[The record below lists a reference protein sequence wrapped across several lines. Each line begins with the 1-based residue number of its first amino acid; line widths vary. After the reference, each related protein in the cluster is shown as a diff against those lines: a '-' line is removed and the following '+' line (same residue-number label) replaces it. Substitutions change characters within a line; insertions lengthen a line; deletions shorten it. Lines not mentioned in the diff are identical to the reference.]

1 MKKTTKF
8 LALMLSTT
16 IIMTSLIGCGNN
28 NEEKKVK
35 EPEKKQEVVKEKS
48 KEEVIEAVNQD
59 VPVEE
64 LVPEESNNGFDPNAG
79 AYLGDGPS
87 NTENNQPFKEYY
99 DVFPKWIEKE
109 FMPRCQNYFLGNP
122 YENGE
127 VYRLRLTTGCY
138 GEYSIKFQLT
148 KLKVTVRTESSE
160 WSDDISGISQESSKT
175 FFNYD
180 NISPNTC
187 IVKKME
193 DGYPTPIENN
203 NITGY
208 LIIGDG
214 EGGNAVCN
222 TFGDTPFTKEL
233 IYAPGTEIVNNKI
246 YYTFGEYYGEDASFK
261 ADFTNVNKND
271 TLTINTNIQG
281 FSDINGKEFKADWEF
296 GIEDGDSL
304 KDDLIYPNEMHG
316 GYDWNEQYPNPQSY
330 DSLLY

>member
-1 MKKTTKF
+1 MRKFSWKLKTVLIFF
-8 LALMLSTT
+8 LLST
-16 IIMTSLIGCGNN
+16 IVITSVVGCGNN
-28 NEEKKVK
+28 NKKSEEPK
-35 EPEKKQEVVKEKS
+35 KKQEK
-48 KEEVIEAVNQD
+48 A
-59 VPVEE
+59 VEE
-64 LVPEESNNGFDPNAG
+64 DGKEIQEEPLVEETNNDFDENAG

-99 DVFPKWIEKE
+99 DVFPKWIERE

-160 WSDDISGISQESSKT
+160 WSDDISGTSQESSKT

-187 IVKKME
+187 VVTKME
-193 DGYPTPIENN
+193 DGYPKPLENC

-208 LIIGDG
+208 LGIGDG

-222 TFGDTPFTKEL
+222 TFGDVPFVKEFY
-233 IYAPGTEIVNNKI
+233 YAPGTTIINNQV

-261 ADFTNVNKND
+261 VDFTNVNKND
-271 TLTINTNIQG
+271 TITINTNIQG

-304 KDDLIYPNEMHG
+304 KDPLIYPNEMHG

>member
-1 MKKTTKF
+1 MRKISRKF
-8 LALMLSTT
+8 KIVITMFSLLS
-16 IIMTSLIGCGNN
+16 IAVVLVVGCGNN
-28 NEEKKVK
+28 KKKLEEPK
-35 EPEKKQEVVKEKS
+35 KKQEKV
-48 KEEVIEAVNQD
+48 
-59 VPVEE
+59 VEE
-64 LVPEESNNGFDPNAG
+64 DNKEIQEEPLSEESNSDFDPNAG

-99 DVFPKWIEKE
+99 DVFPKWIERE

-127 VYRLRLTTGCY
+127 IYRLRLTTGCY

-160 WSDDISGISQESSKT
+160 WSDDISGTSQESSKT

-187 IVKKME
+187 VVTKME
-193 DGYPTPIENN
+193 DGYPKPLENC

-208 LIIGDG
+208 LGIGDG

-222 TFGDTPFTKEL
+222 TFGDVPFVKEFY
-233 IYAPGTEIVNNKI
+233 YAPGTTIINNQV

-261 ADFTNVNKND
+261 VDFTNVNKND
-271 TLTINTNIQG
+271 TITINTNIQG

-304 KDDLIYPNEMHG
+304 KDPLIYPNEMHG

>member
-1 MKKTTKF
+1 MRKFSWKLKTVLIFF
-8 LALMLSTT
+8 LLST
-16 IIMTSLIGCGNN
+16 IVITSVVGCGNN
-28 NEEKKVK
+28 NKKSEEPK
-35 EPEKKQEVVKEKS
+35 KKQEK
-48 KEEVIEAVNQD
+48 A
-59 VPVEE
+59 VEE
-64 LVPEESNNGFDPNAG
+64 DDKEIQEEPLVEETNNDFDENAG

-99 DVFPKWIEKE
+99 DVFPKWIERE

-160 WSDDISGISQESSKT
+160 WSDDISGTSQESSKT

-187 IVKKME
+187 VVTKME
-193 DGYPTPIENN
+193 DGYPKPLENC

-208 LIIGDG
+208 LGIGDG

-246 YYTFGEYYGEDASFK
+246 YPELF
-261 ADFTNVNKND
+261 
-271 TLTINTNIQG
+271 IQ
-281 FSDINGKEFKADWEF
+281 
-296 GIEDGDSL
+296 
-304 KDDLIYPNEMHG
+304 
-316 GYDWNEQYPNPQSY
+316 
-330 DSLLY
+330 

>member
-1 MKKTTKF
+1 MRKFSWKLKTVLIFF
-8 LALMLSTT
+8 LLST
-16 IIMTSLIGCGNN
+16 IVITSVVGCGNN
-28 NEEKKVK
+28 NKKSEEPK
-35 EPEKKQEVVKEKS
+35 KKQEK
-48 KEEVIEAVNQD
+48 A
-59 VPVEE
+59 VEE
-64 LVPEESNNGFDPNAG
+64 DDKEIQEEPLVEETNNDFDENAG

-99 DVFPKWIEKE
+99 DVFPKWIERE

-127 VYRLRLTTGCY
+127 IYRLRLTTGCY

-160 WSDDISGISQESSKT
+160 WSDDISGTSQESSKT

-187 IVKKME
+187 VVTKME
-193 DGYPTPIENN
+193 DGYPKPLENC

-208 LIIGDG
+208 LGIGDG

-222 TFGDTPFTKEL
+222 TFGDVPFVKEFY
-233 IYAPGTEIVNNKI
+233 YAPGTTIINNQV

-261 ADFTNVNKND
+261 VDFTNVNKND
-271 TLTINTNIQG
+271 TITINTNIQG

-304 KDDLIYPNEMHG
+304 KDPLIYPNEMHG

>member
-1 MKKTTKF
+1 
-8 LALMLSTT
+8 
-16 IIMTSLIGCGNN
+16 
-28 NEEKKVK
+28 
-35 EPEKKQEVVKEKS
+35 
-48 KEEVIEAVNQD
+48 
-59 VPVEE
+59 
-64 LVPEESNNGFDPNAG
+64 
-79 AYLGDGPS
+79 
-87 NTENNQPFKEYY
+87 
-99 DVFPKWIEKE
+99 
-109 FMPRCQNYFLGNP
+109 MPRCQNYFLGNP

-160 WSDDISGISQESSKT
+160 WSDDISGTSQESSKT

-187 IVKKME
+187 VVTKME
-193 DGYPTPIENN
+193 DGYPKPLENC

-208 LIIGDG
+208 LGIGDG

-261 ADFTNVNKND
+261 VDFTNVNKND
-271 TLTINTNIQG
+271 TITINTNIQG

-304 KDDLIYPNEMHG
+304 KDPLIYPNEMHG